1 MGVLGIVITALFF
14 GLLFLN
20 LYFRISLLG
29 KFKKL
34 VQSGVKLKFR
44 HVLNKEQLSK
54 EIYPRYPKQR
64 ESIDLFVKQVRLS
77 LKLAIILVLAM
88 IVIGI
93 FIVTKTG

>member
-1 MGVLGIVITALFF
+1 MSILSIVITALFF

-34 VQSGVKLKFR
+34 VESGVKLKFA
-44 HVLNKEQLSK
+44 HVLNKEKLSK

-64 ESIDLFVKQVRLS
+64 ESIDQFIQHARLS
-77 LKLAIILVLAM
+77 LKLAVIIVLAM
-88 IVIGI
+88 IAIGI
-93 FIVTKTG
+93 LIVTKIG

>member
-1 MGVLGIVITALFF
+1 MSRLSIVITALFF

-34 VQSGVKLKFR
+34 VESGVNLKFA
-44 HVLNKEQLSK
+44 HVLNKERLSK

-64 ESIDLFVKQVRLS
+64 ESIDQFVKQARLS
-77 LKLAIILVLAM
+77 LKLAVIIVLAM
-88 IVIGI
+88 IVIGMV
-93 FIVTKTG
+93 IVTKTG